1 MGLNMN
7 IFAGTGS
14 ITPHAVINVN
24 GQTIASG
31 FNGRLISVNV
41 EDKSGVTSDT
51 VSIELRDGEPFIEIP
66 KKGDII
72 EVWLG
77 YKETGV
83 ANFGKFTIDDPDI
96 AMFPFQISISGKGAD
111 MRDGLK
117 SQKAR
122 HWDNKTIKDIMTD
135 IANDNNL
142 EPRIDDEIGAHQY
155 KWLGQQDE
163 SDIHFGE
170 RLAKKHGAIF
180 SVKDGKLIFAKKG
193 NDKSTT
199 GKELTVV
206 IASPENITNSSAK
219 VKFSYRSKFKNVKAH
234 VQDKNTAKREDVSEE
249 SDVEGTADYEI
260 AEPFA
265 TKDEAQ
271 AAAKAKAKE
280 LKSKTATTS
289 VTLVGDPTIRSG
301 APFKYVNCRPEVDD
315 LEFNIETATHEISK
329 SGYTVSIE
337 ANLNAD
343 KDNETKKKQKSK
355 KKTTGETKT
364 HDLDWS
370 DIEKK

>member
-1 MGLNMN
+1 M
-7 IFAGTGS
+7 
-14 ITPHAVINVN
+14 
-24 GQTIASG
+24 
-31 FNGRLISVNV
+31 
-41 EDKSGVTSDT
+41 
-51 VSIELRDGEPFIEIP
+51 
-66 KKGDII
+66 
-72 EVWLG
+72 
-77 YKETGV
+77 
-83 ANFGKFTIDDPDI
+83 
-96 AMFPFQISISGKGAD
+96 
-111 MRDGLK
+111 
-117 SQKAR
+117 
-122 HWDNKTIKDIMTD
+122 
-135 IANDNNL
+135 
-142 EPRIDDEIGAHQY
+142 
-155 KWLGQQDE
+155 
-163 SDIHFGE
+163 
-170 RLAKKHGAIF
+170 
-180 SVKDGKLIFAKKG
+180 
-193 NDKSTT
+193 
-199 GKELTVV
+199 

-260 AEPFA
+260 TEPFA

-315 LEFNIETATHEISK
+315 LAFNIETATHEISK

-355 KKTTGETKT
+355 TKLQLKPKHMILTGPMLKKNSNNLTAPPQK
-364 HDLDWS
+364 
-370 DIEKK
+370 